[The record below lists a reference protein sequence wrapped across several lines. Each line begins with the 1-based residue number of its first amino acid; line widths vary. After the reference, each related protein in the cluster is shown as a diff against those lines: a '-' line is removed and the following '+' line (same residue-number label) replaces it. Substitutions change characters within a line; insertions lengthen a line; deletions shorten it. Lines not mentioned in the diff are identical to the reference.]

1 MLLCSPNKSNPLLWR
16 LAGVSIANAAGS
28 VVPSSAAPS
37 PCLRL
42 GDGSGAAAA
51 AGIPQDAP
59 PGFPEGLSVPAANPA
74 FCPAVCLSVHARA
87 PGAVLSRSRPA
98 VRGWFI
104 LPRALAGKA
113 RWEPDK
119 RNLVCER
126 EGLSSCFFIFFF
138 FPLLLFFLFFRCF
151 PLPSREA
158 PSSRGAADNGADEL
172 VQEELIQ
179 SGGKGQM
186 PAAPRAEIT
195 ALLWV
200 PDTGVRAHRHNCLRF
215 PTF

>member
-1 MLLCSPNKSNPLLWR
+1 MVKEINFLKFVLLCSPNKSNPLLWR

-98 VRGWFI
+98 VRRWFI

-138 FPLLLFFLFFRCF
+138 SPFSFFSFFSAAFPS
-151 PLPSREA
+151 PHEKP
-158 PSSRGAADNGADEL
+158 P
-172 VQEELIQ
+172 
-179 SGGKGQM
+179 
-186 PAAPRAEIT
+186 
-195 ALLWV
+195 V
-200 PDTGVRAHRHNCLRF
+200 PEVPQTMEMMSWYRRS
-215 PTF
+215 